1 VTDAPSPDLRRTRTV
16 TSGLVLGLAVSSL
29 VLGAC
34 TPGSGPDVQAPSAS
48 SSGASGSAAPST
60 TSSAAAMSS
69 PTSEPTPGPTEP
81 PPWRSPLTGEVGE
94 EGQPVLIVKMDNTRN
109 AQPHAGLSKAD
120 VVYIEEVEY
129 GMTRIAAVFSSEIPD
144 RIGPVRSARIT
155 DIDLLAQYRRPAF
168 SYSGAQR
175 KMFPVLDSAPFVDV
189 SPRRGDAGYS
199 RDYARRAPYNYFID
213 GTVAIERA
221 PKASAA
227 RDIGFTFSE
236 DVPVGGRVATSA
248 RAAWPY
254 SSAEFTY
261 RPRKG
266 TYSVDLNDEKAAA
279 EESKEAQ
286 QASTVVIQ
294 YVKQEASRFF
304 DKGGGNTP
312 HAETI
317 GSGRALVLRD
327 GMGWKARWDR
337 PSAKQGTTFTTA
349 EGEPLP
355 FKPGQ
360 VWVVLL
366 DRDRKATVEPWTWPD
381 TTSTSA
387 SPSAS
392 PSSTMVPQSS
402 TEPSSASD

>member
-1 VTDAPSPDLRRTRTV
+1 M
-16 TSGLVLGLAVSSL
+16 LV
-29 VLGAC
+29 
-34 TPGSGPDVQAPSAS
+34 
-48 SSGASGSAAPST
+48 
-60 TSSAAAMSS
+60 
-69 PTSEPTPGPTEP
+69 
-81 PPWRSPLTGEVGE
+81 
-94 EGQPVLIVKMDNTRN
+94 VKIDNTRN

-175 KMFPVLDSAPFVDV
+175 KMFPVLDAAPFQDV

-199 RDYARRAPYNYFID
+199 RDYSRRAPYNYFID

-227 RDIGFTFSE
+227 RDIGFTFSDE
-236 DVPVGGRVATSA
+236 VPDGGRVATSA
-248 RAAWPY
+248 RADWPY
-254 SSAEFTY
+254 SSVDFTF
-261 RPRKG
+261 RPKKG
-266 TYSVDLNDEKAAA
+266 TYAVELNGEKAAA
-279 EESKEAQ
+279 EENKSAQ

-294 YVKQEASRFF
+294 YVKQEPSRFF

-317 GSGRALVLRD
+317 GSGKALVLRD
-327 GMGWKARWDR
+327 GLGWKARWER
-337 PSAKQGTTFTTA
+337 PSAKKGTTFTTRD
-349 EGEPLP
+349 GEPLP

-366 DRDRKATVEPWTWPD
+366 DRDRKAIVKPWTWPA
-381 TTSTSA
+381 TPEPTATSTAAPTGTTTMAPPSSA
-387 SPSAS
+387 V
-392 PSSTMVPQSS
+392 PSSTAG
-402 TEPSSASD
+402 SSAD